1 MQAIVPLSERRKVLS
16 YCHDHQTAGHLGIK
30 KTLSKVRQSY
40 YWPGLQRDVRH
51 YVAGC
56 EKCQK
61 SKGPLKTPRAP
72 MQIVGASRPMERIA
86 TDILGELPVTDKGNR
101 YILVVSDYYTKWTEA
116 FPMPNM
122 EARTVADIIVRE
134 VVSRFGVPYIIHSD
148 QGRQYESQLFLE
160 MCKVLHIKKTRTTP
174 YHPQSDGMV
183 ERFNKTLVRMLKSYI
198 NNHQSDWDEHLPFL
212 TMAYRSAE
220 HETTGF
226 SPNYLMLG
234 REVSTP
240 LDIMYE
246 MPSSI
251 RSIPE
256 NQWAWALK
264 EKLEE
269 AYSCVRNHVPGAMLR
284 QKSLHDLKLSWQ
296 KFNKDDEVYVYF
308 PRYLPGQSP
317 KLTNRWKG
325 PFKILEKCTDV
336 TFKVNCGQRGKSQ
349 VIHIDRMR
357 LKRSQRLQ
365 HEDLISDGQNNE
377 PESTNDSVKETN
389 TNNDVIIDME
399 GVSGDWAPEN
409 MRRTRRPPYWLSDY
423 ITKY

>member
-1 MQAIVPLSERRKVLS
+1 MSSQGLVVKALWAQRQMLDIENEILYRKWEDQKGTILQAIVPLSERRKVLS

-40 YWPGLQRDVRH
+40 YWPGLQRDVRQ
-51 YVAGC
+51 YVADC

-61 SKGPLKTPRAP
+61 SKDPLKTPRAP

-160 MCKVLHIKKTRTTP
+160 MCKVLHIKKRRTTP

-251 RSIPE
+251 RGIQE

-269 AYSCVRNHVPGAMLR
+269 AYSCVRNHVPGADLCSITL
-284 QKSLHDLKLSWQ
+284 KCNSLHY
-296 KFNKDDEVYVYF
+296 NYF
-308 PRYLPGQSP
+308 QNHCI
-317 KLTNRWKG
+317 T
-325 PFKILEKCTDV
+325 
-336 TFKVNCGQRGKSQ
+336 
-349 VIHIDRMR
+349 
-357 LKRSQRLQ
+357 LQ
-365 HEDLISDGQNNE
+365 LQLQLI
-377 PESTNDSVKETN
+377 
-389 TNNDVIIDME
+389 
-399 GVSGDWAPEN
+399 
-409 MRRTRRPPYWLSDY
+409 
-423 ITKY
+423 

>member
-1 MQAIVPLSERRKVLS
+1 M
-16 YCHDHQTAGHLGIK
+16 
-30 KTLSKVRQSY
+30 
-40 YWPGLQRDVRH
+40 
-51 YVAGC
+51 
-56 EKCQK
+56 
-61 SKGPLKTPRAP
+61 
-72 MQIVGASRPMERIA
+72 
-86 TDILGELPVTDKGNR
+86 
-101 YILVVSDYYTKWTEA
+101 
-116 FPMPNM
+116 
-122 EARTVADIIVRE
+122 
-134 VVSRFGVPYIIHSD
+134 PYIIHSD

-269 AYSCVRNHVPGAMLR
+269 AYRCVRNHVPGAMLR
-284 QKSLHDLKLSWQ
+284 AKWKL
-296 KFNKDDEVYVYF
+296 
-308 PRYLPGQSP
+308 
-317 KLTNRWKG
+317 G
-325 PFKILEKCTDV
+325 PFKIPKIGHPNIARPQVKRPRTAHIEIPSTSQEESPAAVVENKNSLEESEQAGIKISAGTQTDAVKCR
-336 TFKVNCGQRGKSQ
+336 KVVWKTTSYQEGGRQIEIVEMEETEFMDS
-349 VIHIDRMR
+349 
-357 LKRSQRLQ
+357 
-365 HEDLISDGQNNE
+365 SD
-377 PESTNDSVKETN
+377 
-389 TNNDVIIDME
+389 
-399 GVSGDWAPEN
+399 
-409 MRRTRRPPYWLSDY
+409 
-423 ITKY
+423 